1 MTEKIQPGIYPT
13 MSNEFYHS
21 VAGLSSTGIRLIDD
35 CPKKYEHRYLSGN
48 QQEQTQAMLIG
59 SALHCRVLT
68 PEIFPMQFAVSPK
81 FDGRTKEGKAGKAA
95 FAAENAEK
103 EVVTEDDFT
112 LIENIAKS
120 ISEHPAAQNI
130 LSLGGHSEES
140 FFWEET
146 VGTESILC
154 KCRPDI
160 RIPSHGLLVD
170 VKTTA
175 KGASADAFSRTIH
188 NFGYHFQAA
197 YYLRGVSLVTGEQY
211 DDFIFIAVETEAP
224 YLVAV
229 YQLDREVISLA
240 WEKIEYLLDLY
251 ALCKRTNNWPGY
263 SEIIETITLPR
274 WAK

>member
-1 MTEKIQPGIYPT
+1 MSEKIQPGIYPT

-21 VAGLSSTGIRLIDD
+21 IEGLSSTGIRLIDD
-35 CPKKYEHRYLSGN
+35 CPAKYEHRYLSDN
-48 QQEQTQAMLIG
+48 KQDETQAMLIG
-59 SALHCRVLT
+59 SALHCKVLT
-68 PEIFPMQFAVSPK
+68 PEIFPLQFAVSPK
-81 FDGRTKEGKAGKAA
+81 FDGRTKEGKASKAA
-95 FAAENAEK
+95 FAAENEGK
-103 EVVTEDDFT
+103 DVITEDDFT
-112 LIENIAKS
+112 LISNIAKS

-140 FFWEET
+140 FFWEEAIGDT
-146 VGTESILC
+146 SVLC
-154 KCRPDI
+154 KCRPDL
-160 RIPSHGLLVD
+160 RIPSHGILVD
-170 VKTTA
+170 VKTTS

-197 YYLRGVSLVTGEQY
+197 YYLRGVSVITGDQY

-240 WEKIEYLLDLY
+240 WEKIEMLLALY
-251 ALCKRTNNWPGY
+251 VDCQKNNRWPGY
-263 SEIIETITLPR
+263 SELIETISLPR